1 MGAQYYIQTINAAVG
16 VYDKSDGSRVAGFTS
31 NALMSQGDFG
41 NLCASANLGEPVVL
55 YDTFEQRWIVTDFA
69 FAMSG
74 GHASAPAFQC
84 FAVSRSGDPVAG
96 GWNFYSIQISGG
108 AGDAPR
114 IGIWPDGLY
123 MSANIFSVGAD
134 SVFQNARV
142 WAFNK
147 AQMYA
152 GNPTAQAFWFDA
164 PSTESTLLPG
174 NARLQTGTPAAGSPD
189 YFTAVGQFLNAV
201 SVYKLHADWNN
212 LSASTFSGPFLSLTA
227 TSWSKLPDANQSEPS
242 PGNKLDTQYP
252 RPTGQSQYTNIGGVE
267 ALWISHTVGAFGAS
281 SPQSAVRY
289 YQVNVTGG
297 AVAAKATQA
306 FTYSPDTAIFRFLPS
321 LAVDRR
327 GDLAMGYSAT
337 NARLNPAIRYAGRLA
352 GDPVNSITQ
361 AEQTLIEGTGT
372 PSGDCGSFSCTVT
385 GGHSAMTLDPDGCTF
400 WYTNTYYKT
409 TGAAFN
415 TRIGAFSFPGCTTVG
430 SGTLQGGVR
439 AAPGGAPMQ
448 GASVALGSRSAT
460 TDINGTYAFTGLP
473 AGSYP
478 SMTASF
484 AGYAPST
491 ATAVVV
497 RDGAI
502 TAQGF
507 SLSKL
512 DGTTTPSSPLRPSA
526 RVQKG
531 SATPHGQPPASGCLT
546 DTTQAD
552 FQAGM
557 ITNCDLTGS
566 PGNVT
571 LSAAPAIDQQ
581 NLDVTSNGFGF
592 TSTSWGGQ
600 TFTPAV
606 SGQLTRLDVD
616 LFCSGCSG
624 TTPDLTVS
632 IRATTGATPIP
643 TGADLATA
651 TITGFSASTG
661 GYFTA
666 NFSTPATLTA
676 GTVYAFIFRPVSNPS
691 AGVYAYVCSCTTNT
705 NPYANGQRVTST
717 NSGATW
723 TADTTAGG
731 RDVGFKIY
739 VQSGFATSGTFVS
752 GVKDANPDI
761 NSSATWETI
770 AWTAVTPAGTDVQF
784 QAAAS
789 SDPAG
794 PFSFV
799 GPDGTSATFFT
810 NGGSLAQF
818 NGSRYLQYRA
828 SFSTSDST
836 MTPTLQDVTVCFTN
850 VVNTVATTLA
860 AAPAAGAYG
869 GTANL
874 SATLTANSAGLS
886 GKTVDFMLNGSNVGS
901 ATTDGSGI
909 ATVLNTSLTG
919 INAGSY
925 PSGVA
930 ATFEGDSSYAA
941 SSGTA
946 SLTVS
951 MADQAI
957 TFGGLANK
965 NFGDPDF
972 ALSATASSS
981 LTVTFSATG
990 SCSVTA
996 STVHLTGAGS
1006 CTITAAQAGDSNYNA
1021 APGVPQ
1027 SFSIAKSGQ
1036 TITFGA
1042 LSAKTFGDPDFALT
1056 ATASSSLTVTF
1067 SATGSCSVSAA
1078 TVHLT
1083 GAGSCTITASQT
1095 GDSNYNA
1102 APDVPQSFSTA
1113 KGSQT
1118 ITFAALSAKAFGDPD
1133 FALTATASSSLTVT
1147 FSATG
1152 SCSVSAATVH
1162 LTGTGSCTITASQTG
1177 DSNYSAAPDVPQSF
1191 STSKGSQT
1199 ITFAALSAKAFGD
1212 PDFAL
1217 TATASSS
1224 LAVAFTATGNCSVS
1238 AVTVHLTGAGSCTIT
1253 AAQAG
1258 DSNYNAAPGVPQ
1270 SFTIAKGSQTITFG
1284 ALSVKTFGDPDFALV
1299 ATASSGLTVTFSAT
1313 GSCSVTAST
1322 VHLTGAGSC
1331 AITAAVAADS
1341 NYNAAANVLQ
1351 PLTIDKALPLIT
1363 VSCPS
1368 AGFDLNPHACTAAA
1382 TGVGNATV
1390 SGTTALTYNS
1400 NSAPPASAGSYTVN
1414 AAFTSGDAN
1423 YSDAVGSGSLVITK
1437 ATPSVTVTCPSGV
1450 MFDGNAHSCTAAAAG
1465 IGSVTVSGSVVITYG
1480 GGAAPASAGTYVV
1493 SADFTSSNS
1502 DYSNAV
1508 GIGSLTVARAGQTI
1522 SFGALSTK
1530 TFGDPDFTVAGTASS
1545 SLPVSFSG
1553 SGTCTVTLSTV
1564 HLDGPGSCTVT
1575 ASQSGDT
1582 NYNPAISVPQS
1593 FTIDPVPDFSITPTL
1608 SAITIKAGQS
1618 ATDHITLT
1626 PTATLTALTFSCSG
1640 LPAKTRCSF
1649 TPNPVPGG
1657 SATTDVVLTIT
1668 TTATVVP
1675 AVQASRAGSRALYAN
1690 WIGFSGIGLIGIVFA
1705 GVRRK
1710 GRNKVSILAFFS
1722 LMLVLMTVGCGSDF
1736 DAGRVSGTPPG
1747 TSTVTVTGST
1757 AGITR
1762 STTLTL
1768 TVTN

>member
-1 MGAQYYIQTINAAVG
+1 MSRSFLRSLSAMSIFFALVFPAFLGGQNQAPGGSVMSSPQEGRLQRAHSFDGDLRSLPQMPAENLEPPEFKAPGTNPVAYPGTSSAPQRSSALATAVLTASGKPAPPAGKSFEGLDFATWGAGHAADASGDVGPQYYIQTINAAVG
-16 VYDKSDGSRVAGFTS
+16 VYDKSDGSRVAGFTL

-41 NLCASANLGEPVVL
+41 NLCDSANLADPVVL
-55 YDTFEQRWIVTDFA
+55 YDTFEQRWIITDFA
-69 FAMSG
+69 FGLGG
-74 GHASAPAFQC
+74 GHSAAPALQC
-84 FAVSRSGDPVAG
+84 FAVSKSGDPVGG
-96 GWNFYSIQISGG
+96 GWNFYSIPVSGG
-108 AGDAPR
+108 VGDVPR

-123 MSANIFSVGAD
+123 LSANIFSSDAG

-152 GNPTAQAFWFDA
+152 GSPAVQVLWFDA
-164 PSTESTLLPG
+164 PSPESTLLPG
-174 NARLQTGTPAAGSPD
+174 NARLQTGTPAAGSPN

-201 SVYKLHADWNN
+201 SVYKLHADWND

-227 TSWSKLPDANQSEPS
+227 TSWSKLLAANQFEPS

-267 ALWISHTVGAFGAS
+267 ALWISHTVGASGAS
-281 SPQSAVRY
+281 SAQSAVRY

-306 FTYSPDTAIFRFLPS
+306 FTYSPDTAVFRFLPS
-321 LAVDRR
+321 VAVDRR
-327 GDLAMGYSAT
+327 GDMAMGYSAT

-361 AEQTLIEGTGT
+361 TEQTLIEGTGT
-372 PSGDCGSFSCTVT
+372 QSGDCGSFSCTAT

-400 WYTNTYYKT
+400 WYTSAYYKT
-409 TGAAFN
+409 TGVAFN

-430 SGTLQGGVR
+430 SGTLQGGVT
-439 AAPGGAPMQ
+439 AAPGGTPMQ
-448 GASVALGSRSAT
+448 GASVALGSKSAT

-497 RDGAI
+497 RGGAI

-512 DGTTTPSSPLRPSA
+512 DGTTTPSSPLRPST

-552 FQAGM
+552 FQAGV

-566 PGNVT
+566 PGDVT

-651 TITGFSASTG
+651 TITGFSDSTG

-676 GTVYAFIFRPVSNPS
+676 GTRYAFIFRPVSNPS
-691 AGVYAYVCSCTTNT
+691 AGVYAYVCSCTANT
-705 NPYANGQRVTST
+705 SPYANGQRVTST

-723 TADTTAGG
+723 TADITAGG

-761 NSSATWETI
+761 NSSATWDTI
-770 AWTAVTPAGTDVQF
+770 AWTADTPAGTDVQF

-794 PFSFV
+794 PFIFV

-810 NGGSLAQF
+810 SGGSLAQF
-818 NGSRYLQYRA
+818 NGSRYLQYQA
-828 SFSTSDST
+828 SFTTSDT
-836 MTPTLQDVTVCFTN
+836 TATPTLHDVTVCFTN
-850 VVNTVATTLA
+850 VVNTVATALA
-860 AAPAAGAYG
+860 AAPASGAYG

-874 SATLTANSAGLS
+874 SATLTANSAGVS
-886 GKTVDFMLNGSNVGS
+886 GKTVSFTLNGSDAGS
-901 ATTDGSGI
+901 AITDGSGT
-909 ATVLNTSLTG
+909 ATVLNASLTG

-925 PSGVA
+925 PGGVA
-930 ATFEGDSSYAA
+930 ATFEGDSGYTSG
-941 SSGTA
+941 SGTA
-946 SLTVS
+946 LLTVAL
-951 MADQAI
+951 ADQAI
-957 TFGGLANK
+957 TFDVLANK

-1006 CTITAAQAGDSNYNA
+1006 CAITAAQAGD
-1021 APGVPQ
+1021 G
-1027 SFSIAKSGQ
+1027 
-1036 TITFGA
+1036 
-1042 LSAKTFGDPDFALT
+1042 
-1056 ATASSSLTVTF
+1056 
-1067 SATGSCSVSAA
+1067 
-1078 TVHLT
+1078 
-1083 GAGSCTITASQT
+1083 
-1095 GDSNYNA
+1095 
-1102 APDVPQSFSTA
+1102 
-1113 KGSQT
+1113 
-1118 ITFAALSAKAFGDPD
+1118 
-1133 FALTATASSSLTVT
+1133 
-1147 FSATG
+1147 
-1152 SCSVSAATVH
+1152 
-1162 LTGTGSCTITASQTG
+1162 
-1177 DSNYSAAPDVPQSF
+1177 
-1191 STSKGSQT
+1191 
-1199 ITFAALSAKAFGD
+1199 
-1212 PDFAL
+1212 
-1217 TATASSS
+1217 
-1224 LAVAFTATGNCSVS
+1224 
-1238 AVTVHLTGAGSCTIT
+1238 
-1253 AAQAG
+1253 
-1258 DSNYNAAPGVPQ
+1258 
-1270 SFTIAKGSQTITFG
+1270 
-1284 ALSVKTFGDPDFALV
+1284 
-1299 ATASSGLTVTFSAT
+1299 
-1313 GSCSVTAST
+1313 
-1322 VHLTGAGSC
+1322 
-1331 AITAAVAADS
+1331 

-1351 PLTIDKALPLIT
+1351 PLTINRALPLIT

-1390 SGTTALTYNS
+1390 SGATALTYNG
-1400 NSAPPASAGSYTVN
+1400 NSAPPASADTYSVN
-1414 AAFTSGDAN
+1414 AAFTSGDGD
-1423 YSDAVGSGSLVITK
+1423 YSDATGIGSLVIAK
-1437 ATPSVTVTCPSGV
+1437 ATPSVTVTCPSSV
-1450 MFDGNAHSCTAAAAG
+1450 VFDGNVHSCTAAATGVGNA
-1465 IGSVTVSGSVVITYG
+1465 TVSGSVVLTYS
-1480 GGAAPASAGTYVV
+1480 GGAAPSSAGTYVV
-1493 SADFTSSNS
+1493 NAGFTSSNS
-1502 DYSNAV
+1502 NYSNAIGV
-1508 GIGSLTVARAGQTI
+1508 GSLTVARAGQTI
-1522 SFGALSTK
+1522 TFGALSTK
-1530 TFGDPDFTVAGTASS
+1530 TFGDPDFTVAGAASS
-1545 SLPVSFSG
+1545 GLPVSFSG
-1553 SGTCTVTLSTV
+1553 SGNCTVTASTV

-1575 ASQSGDT
+1575 ASQAGDT
-1582 NYNPAISVPQS
+1582 DYNPAISVLQS

-1608 SAITIKAGQS
+1608 PAITIKAGQS
-1618 ATDHITLT
+1618 ATDHLTLT
-1626 PTATLTALTFSCSG
+1626 PTTTLTALTFSCSG
-1640 LPAKTRCSF
+1640 LPAKASCSF

-1657 SATTDVVLTIT
+1657 SATADVVLTIT
-1668 TTATVVP
+1668 TTANGVP
-1675 AVQASRAGSRALYAN
+1675 AVQASRGESRFLCAN
-1690 WIGFSGIGLIGIVFA
+1690 WLGLSGMGLIGIVFA
-1705 GVRRK
+1705 GIRRK
-1710 GRNKVSILAFFS
+1710 GRNQASMLAFFS

-1736 DAGRVSGTPPG
+1736 DIGKVAGTPPG

-1757 AGITR
+1757 TSITR

-1768 TVTN
+1768 TVIN